1 MPFRG
6 GSRSPRRVGRARSNA
21 LAVTAAIATL
31 ASAHSHAARADDYF
45 LRPGDAQVG
54 IEQTI
59 TVSLHTIDAN
69 RNLVPNTIDLSTSLT
84 WTLNGKTVDAQ
95 NAADGHLAPSEVQ
108 GQAVYTAPHAVPAKN
123 PVAVAVSFRP
133 TPTGPALT
141 LVANITVVDKGNFF
155 SLTGPFQDPTLTHYQ
170 LNDQFSGSQVQSM
183 LAHAMTMNGMTQ
195 VSVAPMEPGATHA
208 GAAENVSARL
218 TLTIA
223 GTAPGD
229 YAWSLPGATATTV
242 MAQIGSAKGLDL
254 YLSAD
259 CVPHGNPNCQAVP
272 LKGTTKI
279 LSIDP
284 ATHVMRG
291 TFSGLVVR
299 SENGRPTKYAS
310 LTGTFRVATTGI
322 GAPTFLLRHP

>member
-1 MPFRG
+1 MPPFF
-6 GSRSPRRVGRARSNA
+6 SRPSRVGHVGQPARRVLAIAAVLAALSPAHGRAR
-21 LAVTAAIATL
+21 T
-31 ASAHSHAARADDYF
+31 DDHY
-45 LRPGDAQVG
+45 LIPGDAHVG

-59 TVSLHTIDAN
+59 TLSVHTIDADN
-69 RNLVPNTIDLSTSLT
+69 NLIPNTLDVSTTLT

-95 NAADGHLAPSEVQ
+95 NAADGHLAPGLVQ
-108 GQAVYTAPHAVPAKN
+108 TTAVYTAPRTVPARN
-123 PVAVAVSFRP
+123 PVAVAVTFRLK
-133 TPTGPALT
+133 PTGPAT
-141 LVANITVVDKGNFF
+141 TIVANITVVDKGNFF

-208 GAAENVSARL
+208 GPAENVSARL
-218 TLTIA
+218 TLTVA

-229 YAWSLPGATATTV
+229 YAWSLPSTTATTV
-242 MAQIGSAKGLDL
+242 MVQIGSAKGLDL

-259 CVPHGNPNCQAVP
+259 CVPHGDPNCQAVP

-279 LSIDP
+279 LSVDP
-284 ATHVMRG
+284 ATHLMRG
-291 TFSGLVVR
+291 AFSGLVVR

-310 LTGTFRVATTGI
+310 LTGVFRVATTGV
-322 GAPTFLLRHP
+322 GAPTVLPRRP